1 MKAVGIVRR
10 VDSLNRITIP
20 QELSRAMCLARG
32 DAVEFFTDGENLII
46 RKYDTLGD
54 LEQILD
60 NTESS
65 LRLQSGLVPETAQ
78 ALIDKIAE
86 MRRILD
92 KAQQK

>member
-10 VDSLNRITIP
+10 MDALGRMCIP
-20 QELSRAMCLARG
+20 QELCRAMCLSKG
-32 DAVEFFTDGENLII
+32 DAVEFFTDGENVVI

-65 LRLQSGLVPETAQ
+65 IRLQNGLVPETAS
-78 ALIDKIAE
+78 AMLSKVEE
-86 MRRILD
+86 MRAILE
-92 KAQQK
+92 KARQK